1 MLINNTLSNNTP
13 IVFLLDVDN
22 TLLDNDRFSADLDT
36 RLTQSLGPD
45 AQAQYRAIYESLRKQ
60 RGYADYL
67 SPLQDMRDSFDGDPD
82 LLELAQFMLEYPFGD
97 NAYPDV
103 RETLSHLATLGST
116 TILSDGDLVL
126 QPRKIKRSGL
136 WDAVQGRVL
145 IYLHKE
151 LRLDA
156 MQTRFPAGHYVAVD
170 DKPRVLAAIK
180 TALGVKVTTIFI
192 RQGHYATQAGPD
204 ALQPPPDL
212 YFDHIADL
220 RSLTLE
226 QLQPP
231 AIAGAT
237 SKEIP

>member
-1 MLINNTLSNNTP
+1 MLTNSTP

-45 AQAQYRAIYESLRKQ
+45 AQGQYRAVYESLRKQ

-67 SPLQDMRDSFDGDPD
+67 SPLQEMRNSFDGDPD
-82 LLELAQFMLEYPFGD
+82 LLDLAQFMLDYPFAD
-97 NAYPDV
+97 NAYPGV
-103 RETLSHLATLGST
+103 RETLAHLSTLGLT

-151 LRLDA
+151 LRLEA
-156 MQTRFPAGHYVAVD
+156 MQERFPAVHYAAVD

-180 TALGVKVTTIFI
+180 TALGPNVTTIFI
-192 RQGHYATQAGPD
+192 RQGHYATQTELD
-204 ALQPPPDL
+204 ASQPPPDL

-220 RSLTLE
+220 RTLTHE

-231 AIAGAT
+231 AIAVT
-237 SKEIP
+237 TFKEAP

>member
-1 MLINNTLSNNTP
+1 VLSKGARVAFLI
-13 IVFLLDVDN
+13 DVDN
-22 TLLDNDRFSADLDT
+22 TLLDNDRFSADLDAK
-36 RLTQSLGPD
+36 LAQSLG
-45 AQAQYRAIYESLRKQ
+45 AEGQTRYREAYESLRKQ

-67 SPLQDMRDSFDGDPD
+67 SPLEEMRSTFDGDPD
-82 LLELAQFMLEYPFGD
+82 LLDLAQFMLDYPFAD
-97 NAYPDV
+97 NAYPGMG
-103 RETLSHLATLGST
+103 ETLMHLSTLGLT

-156 MQTRFPAGHYVAVD
+156 MQERFPAEHYVVVD

-180 TALGVKVTTIFI
+180 TALGAKVTTIFV
-192 RQGHYATQAGPD
+192 RQGHYATQAGVD

-212 YFDHIADL
+212 HFDHIADL
-220 RSLTLE
+220 LTLTIE

-231 AIAGAT
+231 AIAVAT
-237 SKEIP
+237 FKEIP